1 MSLNSPETLPHLTSD
16 LPGIGGVLKHAPED
30 FEVEEIPAY
39 EPAGCGEHL
48 FLWIEKRD
56 VSAEQLTR
64 HLSRVLGIPTAEIGT
79 AGLKDRRAV
88 TRQYV
93 SIPARVEPHI
103 EDLETDSIRVIRSA
117 RHGNKLRTGHLKGN
131 RFSILVRDAV
141 PDALARAEA
150 IAERIRALGLPN
162 YFGEQRF
169 GREGET
175 LALGFDLTRGAKT
188 QRDLRGGNT
197 RFLLRLALSAV
208 QSHLFNQALAERLA
222 DGLLHRVLS
231 GDVME
236 VVASGGKFV
245 VEDAAVEQKRFDRRE
260 TITTGPLFGPK
271 MKSPAGEPGRRETL
285 LLERHGLTD
294 ADFLRF
300 QKLTSGTRRPYLIRP
315 DDLTVEQNPEGLRFR
330 VTLPSGVYATTLL
343 REFQKHPAESASALQ
358 PTQPVDRE
366 K

>member
-1 MSLNSPETLPHLTSD
+1 MDQPASSPLPFVTAE
-16 LPGIGGVLKHAPED
+16 LPGIGGLLKHVPED

-39 EPAGCGEHL
+39 EPSGSGEHL

-56 VSAEQLTR
+56 ISAEQLTR
-64 HLSRVLGIPTAEIGT
+64 HLSRAWGIPASEIGT

-93 SIPARVEPHI
+93 SIPARPEPQTAGVDT
-103 EDLETDSIRVIRSA
+103 ESIRILRSA

-131 RFSILVRDAV
+131 RFSILVRDVV
-141 PDALARAEA
+141 PDAPARAEA
-150 IAERIRALGLPN
+150 IAERIRALGFPN

-175 LALGFDLTRGAKT
+175 LSLGFELLRGTKT
-188 QRDLRGGNT
+188 QRDLRGGNA

-208 QSHLFNQALAERLA
+208 QSHLFNEALAERLA
-222 DGLLHRVLS
+222 DGLLHRVLA

-245 VEDAAVEQKRFDRRE
+245 AEDAQAEQDRLDHRE
-260 TITTGPLFGPK
+260 IVVTGPMFGPK
-271 MKSPAGEPGRRETL
+271 MKSPTGVPAERETR
-285 LLERHGLTD
+285 LLERHGLSA

-300 QKLTSGTRRPYLIRP
+300 QKLTSGTRRPYLIWLDELSVASEP
-315 DDLTVEQNPEGLRFR
+315 DGLRFR
-330 VTLPSGVYATTLL
+330 FTLPSGTYATTLL
-343 REFQKHPAESASALQ
+343 REFQKLESS
-358 PTQPVDRE
+358 
-366 K
+366 